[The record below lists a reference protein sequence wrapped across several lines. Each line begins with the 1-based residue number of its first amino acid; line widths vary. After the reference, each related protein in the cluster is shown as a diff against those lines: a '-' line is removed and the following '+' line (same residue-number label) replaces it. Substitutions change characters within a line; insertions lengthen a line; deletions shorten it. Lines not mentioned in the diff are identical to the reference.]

1 MGMEYHP
8 QVTWH
13 IRSKRDTLV
22 IIVYQHQL
30 SVNDG
35 FDDFERILRPS
46 SWIIIYCL
54 PNAFL
59 CRSVHFGVMVETLG
73 RPDGLISRILTVS
86 GVNLRVPQD
95 YSRCMNGVQADIL
108 IFFHS
113 YLVQYNHYEKDWD
126 IASLPN
132 HDLPLEVLEL
142 DDIEIDGVH
151 LSKLEPQPYEK
162 HSSKLVHD
170 HLAEYPYATVHS
182 ERLDMMRRLVDY
194 RQALLK
200 GGGSVG
206 PKRPSTLSQ
215 FYEVFEQRMTRALW
229 NFPLR
234 LNGTFHPLRVVEPHY
249 YYFRDINLF
258 RYVMSAW
265 GDQKV
270 YPATRNMKWHHL
282 LYQGSLRRSFSYLQP
297 LAPSLQGQ
305 TGLSPRLEALPAEL
319 QDIVFK
325 NLHPLINPPQTC
337 TRSLPAR
344 LWRDLLFYGLVLP
357 WLWDLDVSALQ
368 SCPATSDAVDVPT
381 FEAEEVW
388 DGERLVR
395 TLAQVDVFEPGQPLE
410 HAPLR
415 LRNRRRIWRLLEEA
429 EDGDFNEWVQIHVY
443 NN

>member
-1 MGMEYHP
+1 MEAIVNRAISDQKQCAEMSTCSTIKSNKSETTIGRKWQAEIKVVEDVLRKRNLERYKWLVP
-8 QVTWH
+8 LA
-13 IRSKRDTLV
+13 IRAEN
-22 IIVYQHQL
+22 Y
-30 SVNDG
+30 
-35 FDDFERILRPS
+35 
-46 SWIIIYCL
+46 
-54 PNAFL
+54 
-59 CRSVHFGVMVETLG
+59 
-73 RPDGLISRILTVS
+73 
-86 GVNLRVPQD
+86 
-95 YSRCMNGVQADIL
+95 
-108 IFFHS
+108 
-113 YLVQYNHYEKDWD
+113 HYEKDWD

-142 DDIEIDGVH
+142 D
-151 LSKLEPQPYEK
+151 EPQPYEK

-270 YPATRNMKWHHL
+270 Y
-282 LYQGSLRRSFSYLQP
+282 GSLRRSFSYLQP

-319 QDIVFK
+319 QDMVFK

-395 TLAQVDVFEPGQPLE
+395 TLAQVDVFEPGQPPE

-429 EDGDFNEWVQIHVY
+429 EDGDINEWVQIHVY

>member
-1 MGMEYHP
+1 MEAIVNRAISDQKQCAEMSTCSTIKSNKSETTIGRKWQAEIKVVEDVLRKRNLERYKWLVP
-8 QVTWH
+8 LA
-13 IRSKRDTLV
+13 IRAEN
-22 IIVYQHQL
+22 Y
-30 SVNDG
+30 
-35 FDDFERILRPS
+35 
-46 SWIIIYCL
+46 
-54 PNAFL
+54 
-59 CRSVHFGVMVETLG
+59 
-73 RPDGLISRILTVS
+73 
-86 GVNLRVPQD
+86 
-95 YSRCMNGVQADIL
+95 
-108 IFFHS
+108 
-113 YLVQYNHYEKDWD
+113 HYEKDWD

-258 RYVMSAW
+258 KICHVGLGRPE
-265 GDQKV
+265 GLCE
-270 YPATRNMKWHHL
+270 NMKWHHL

-319 QDIVFK
+319 QDMVFK

-344 LWRDLLFYGLVLP
+344 LWRDLLFYGLILP
-357 WLWDLDVSALQ
+357 WLWDLDVFALQ

-429 EDGDFNEWVQIHVY
+429 EDGDINEWVQIHVY

>member
-1 MGMEYHP
+1 MEAIVNRAISDQKQYAEISTCSTIKSNKSETTIGRKWQAEIKVVEDVLRKRNLERYKWLVP
-8 QVTWH
+8 LA
-13 IRSKRDTLV
+13 IRAEN
-22 IIVYQHQL
+22 Y
-30 SVNDG
+30 
-35 FDDFERILRPS
+35 
-46 SWIIIYCL
+46 
-54 PNAFL
+54 
-59 CRSVHFGVMVETLG
+59 
-73 RPDGLISRILTVS
+73 
-86 GVNLRVPQD
+86 
-95 YSRCMNGVQADIL
+95 
-108 IFFHS
+108 
-113 YLVQYNHYEKDWD
+113 HYEKDWD

-142 DDIEIDGVH
+142 DDIEIDSVH

-170 HLAEYPYATVHS
+170 HLVEYPYATVHS

-200 GGGSVG
+200 CGGSVG

-234 LNGTFHPLRVVEPHY
+234 LNGTFYPLRVVEPHY

-258 RYVMSAW
+258 KICHV
-265 GDQKV
+265 
-270 YPATRNMKWHHL
+270 
-282 LYQGSLRRSFSYLQP
+282 
-297 LAPSLQGQ
+297 
-305 TGLSPRLEALPAEL
+305 GLGRPEGLHM
-319 QDIVFK
+319 VFK

-344 LWRDLLFYGLVLP
+344 LWRDLLFYGLILP

-429 EDGDFNEWVQIHVY
+429 KDGDINEWVQIHVY

>member
-86 GVNLRVPQD
+86 DVNLRVPPD
-95 YSRCMNGVQADIL
+95 YSGCMNGVQADIL

-113 YLVQYNHYEKDWD
+113 RYKCFVPLAIRAENHYEKDWD

-170 HLAEYPYATVHS
+170 HLVEYPYATVHS

-200 GGGSVG
+200 CGGSVG

-234 LNGTFHPLRVVEPHY
+234 LNGTFYPLRVVEPHY

-258 RYVMSAW
+258 KICHV
-265 GDQKV
+265 
-270 YPATRNMKWHHL
+270 
-282 LYQGSLRRSFSYLQP
+282 
-297 LAPSLQGQ
+297 
-305 TGLSPRLEALPAEL
+305 GLGRPEGLHM
-319 QDIVFK
+319 VFK

-415 LRNRRRIWRLLEEA
+415 LRNRRQIWRLLEEA
-429 EDGDFNEWVQIHVY
+429 EDGDINEWVQIHVY

>member
-1 MGMEYHP
+1 MEAIVNRAISDQKQCAEMSTCSTIKSNKSETTIGRKWQAECFVP
-8 QVTWH
+8 LA
-13 IRSKRDTLV
+13 IRA
-22 IIVYQHQL
+22 
-30 SVNDG
+30 
-35 FDDFERILRPS
+35 E
-46 SWIIIYCL
+46 
-54 PNAFL
+54 
-59 CRSVHFGVMVETLG
+59 
-73 RPDGLISRILTVS
+73 
-86 GVNLRVPQD
+86 
-95 YSRCMNGVQADIL
+95 
-108 IFFHS
+108 
-113 YLVQYNHYEKDWD
+113 NHYEKDWD

-270 YPATRNMKWHHL
+270 Y
-282 LYQGSLRRSFSYLQP
+282 GSLRRSFSYLQP

-319 QDIVFK
+319 QDMVFK

-395 TLAQVDVFEPGQPLE
+395 TLAQVDVFEPGQPPE

-429 EDGDFNEWVQIHVY
+429 EDGDINEWVQIHVY